1 MTKIFDRLFFT
12 GPMSLGDAFI
22 MNGVAHY
29 YGDRSHELHI
39 PCFPK
44 YYDTIRTLY
53 QDHPHIIV
61 VPLGAYNEGENQYVS
76 EKKLSRILRNTVHAI
91 HINGLLT
98 PVAFEMQ
105 YYDYYS
111 IPFSMRY
118 TNFRLPKHVDGSDEL
133 YDRLSGGEPYI
144 LVHNKTGHHPD
155 GINLNLDWFRRANGL
170 PDMKVIH
177 VEEHLDGRNLLR
189 WVKLIRNASEIHC
202 VSSSF
207 WNLVDSIFD
216 QTTGK
221 LFFHDIRAFS
231 VTRVNSEWN
240 RNCWNIVTYQTK
252 L

>member
-29 YGDRSHELHI
+29 YGDMTEELHI
-39 PCFPK
+39 PCLPK

-61 VPLGAYNEGENQYVS
+61 VPLMPHDQGEDQYVA
-76 EKKLSRILRNTVHAI
+76 ENKLSRILRNSVHSVYLANQLI
-91 HINGLLT
+91 
-98 PVAFEMQ
+98 PVGFDMQ

-118 TNFRLPKHVDGSDEL
+118 TNFRLPTHVDGSDEL
-133 YDRLSGGEPYI
+133 YDQLSGGEPYV

-155 GINLNLDWFRRANGL
+155 GINLNLDWFRQANGL
-170 PDMKVIH
+170 PPIKLVY
-177 VEEHLDGRNLLR
+177 VEENLDGRNLLR
-189 WVKLIRNASEIHC
+189 WVKLIKNASEIHC

-207 WNLVDSIFD
+207 WALVDSMFN
-216 QTTGK
+216 QTNAK

-240 RNCWNIVTYQTK
+240 RRCWNIVNYQNK
-252 L
+252 I